1 MLFVLLMHAIVVTHK
16 KINLNKNGDK
26 KSNSCLVM
34 KILRFLNPIICLIQR
49 EVMSYTKDF
58 ELLFR

>member
-16 KINLNKNGDK
+16 KINLNKNGAK
-26 KSNSCLVM
+26 NSNSCLVM